1 MTAYSELFSQIA
13 TQISE
18 QGYCVL
24 ERAVPQQVLASLLE
38 ALDNEKHTSF
48 YQAGIGRTQNFAKN
62 SEIRND
68 KISWITKDTQGA
80 DLWLDWS
87 SSLMEYLN
95 RTLFLGL
102 FSFESHF
109 AHYQQGDFY
118 KKHLD
123 AFKGKSNRKLSLVCY
138 LNNNWH
144 KSDAGELLIYSKMT
158 DQVIV
163 EVPPKLGSL
172 VIFLSEDFPHE
183 VLPASIDRY
192 SVAGWFRV
200 NQ

>member
-1 MTAYSELFSQIA
+1 MTAYSELFPQIA

-18 QGYCVL
+18 HGYCVL
-24 ERAVPQQVLASLLE
+24 ERAVPQQVLASLLTM
-38 ALDNEKHTSF
+38 LNNHKHTSF

-62 SEIRND
+62 SEIRKD
-68 KISWITKDTQGA
+68 KICWITEQTQGA
-80 DLWLDWS
+80 DHWLDWS

-138 LNNNWH
+138 LNNNWQ

-172 VIFLSEDFPHE
+172 VVFLSEDFPHE